1 MSMEI
6 EELKKGIATA
16 TEQKQKT
23 IQDIEQLKEKV
34 CDAEKLKRRL
44 IDQFLIKLQLK
55 DIESKTSESS
65 AAIAELKEKVARQ
78 KNVITSQNKELKSK
92 LIRKDKLG
100 KRNAELQIEIKRKE
114 NDITKLKNDNKDGFS
129 KIANLEKNYPWIV
142 DDKGYFGA
150 KNTRYDYSK
159 EDPEEAG
166 KKLHKAQKDK
176 DNMKRHINVKA
187 MALLQKEEQLYED
200 LQKRKNIVLEDKKKI
215 LKIIVDMDKKKEAEV
230 KNAWQKVNANF
241 GSIFNTL
248 LPGAEA
254 KLVPAEGNNSLS
266 GLTVRVGFNG
276 LWKDSLGELSGGQ
289 RSLVALSLILAMLK
303 FKPAPLY
310 ILDEVDAA
318 LDMSHTQNIG
328 AMLKGH
334 FTNSQVNY
342 FDHRLKY
349 LKSTQMCLFQF
360 IIVSLKDGMFNNANV
375 LFKTKFEDGVS
386 GITRTENSKLTN
398 HRK

>member
-1 MSMEI
+1 M
-6 EELKKGIATA
+6 
-16 TEQKQKT
+16 
-23 IQDIEQLKEKV
+23 
-34 CDAEKLKRRL
+34 
-44 IDQFLIKLQLK
+44 
-55 DIESKTSESS
+55 
-65 AAIAELKEKVARQ
+65 
-78 KNVITSQNKELKSK
+78 
-92 LIRKDKLG
+92 G
-100 KRNAELQIEIKRKE
+100 KRNSELQIEIKRKE
-114 NDITKLKNDNKDGFS
+114 NDITKLKNDNKDGFA
-129 KIANLEKNYPWIV
+129 KIANLEKHYPWIV
-142 DDKGYFGA
+142 GDKEYFGV

-176 DNMKRHINVKA
+176 DNMERHINVKA

-215 LKIIVDMDKKKEAEV
+215 LKIIVDMDKKKEIEV
-230 KNAWQKVNANF
+230 KNAWVKVNANF
-241 GSIFNTL
+241 GSIFSTL

-266 GLTVRVGFNG
+266 GLTVRVGFSG
-276 LWKDSLGELSGGQ
+276 LWKESLGELSGGQ

-318 LDMSHTQNIG
+318 LDMAHTQNIG

-334 FTNSQVNY
+334 FTNSQVN
-342 FDHRLKY
+342 RLHY
-349 LKSTQMCLFQF
+349 HLRIPLNNTIFLLNFQF
-360 IIVSLKDGMFNNANV
+360 VIVSLKDGMFNNANV

-386 GITRTENSKLTN
+386 AVTRTENSRKTH
-398 HRK
+398 HRR

>member
-1 MSMEI
+1 M
-6 EELKKGIATA
+6 
-16 TEQKQKT
+16 
-23 IQDIEQLKEKV
+23 
-34 CDAEKLKRRL
+34 
-44 IDQFLIKLQLK
+44 
-55 DIESKTSESS
+55 
-65 AAIAELKEKVARQ
+65 
-78 KNVITSQNKELKSK
+78 
-92 LIRKDKLG
+92 G
-100 KRNAELQIEIKRKE
+100 KRNSELQIEIKRKE
-114 NDITKLKNDNKDGFS
+114 NDITKLKNDNKDGFA
-129 KIANLEKNYPWIV
+129 KIANLEKHYPWIV
-142 DDKGYFGA
+142 GDKEYFGV

-176 DNMKRHINVKA
+176 DNMERHINVKA

-215 LKIIVDMDKKKEAEV
+215 LKIIVDMDKKKEIEV
-230 KNAWQKVNANF
+230 KNAWVKVNANF
-241 GSIFNTL
+241 GSIFSTL

-266 GLTVRVGFNG
+266 GLTVRVGFSG
-276 LWKDSLGELSGGQ
+276 LWKESLGELSGGQ

-318 LDMSHTQNIG
+318 LDMAHTQNIG

-334 FTNSQVNY
+334 FTNSQVN
-342 FDHRLKY
+342 RLHY
-349 LKSTQMCLFQF
+349 RLRIPINNTIFLLNFQF
-360 IIVSLKDGMFNNANV
+360 VIVSLKDGMFNNANV

-386 GITRTENSKLTN
+386 AVTRTENSRKTH
-398 HRK
+398 HRR

>member
-1 MSMEI
+1 M
-6 EELKKGIATA
+6 A
-16 TEQKQKT
+16 
-23 IQDIEQLKEKV
+23 
-34 CDAEKLKRRL
+34 
-44 IDQFLIKLQLK
+44 
-55 DIESKTSESS
+55 
-65 AAIAELKEKVARQ
+65 
-78 KNVITSQNKELKSK
+78 
-92 LIRKDKLG
+92 

-114 NDITKLKNDNKDGFS
+114 NDITKLKNDNKEGFA
-129 KIANLEKNYPWIV
+129 KIANLEKNYPWISG
-142 DDKGYFGA
+142 DKEYFGV

-176 DNMKRHINVKA
+176 DNMERHINVKA
-187 MALLQKEEQLYED
+187 MALLQKEEELYEG

-215 LKIIVDMDKKKEAEV
+215 LKIIVDMDKKKEIEV
-230 KNAWQKVNANF
+230 KNAWMKVNANF
-241 GSIFNTL
+241 GSIFSTL

-266 GLTVRVGFNG
+266 GLTVRVGFSG

-318 LDMSHTQNIG
+318 LDMAHTQNIG
-328 AMLKGH
+328 TMLKGH
-334 FTNSQVNY
+334 FTNSQVLSKRY
-342 FDHRLKY
+342 FK
-349 LKSTQMCLFQF
+349 KSSCVNRNFLLPFQF
-360 IIVSLKDGMFNNANV
+360 VIVSLKDGMFNNANV

-386 GITRTENSKLTN
+386 AVTRTENS
-398 HRK
+398 RKPQARK